1 MTKKKKIG
9 IITFHKAHNY
19 GAFLQCYALQEFLRS
34 IGHEA
39 FVIDYDRKD
48 LWEGYH
54 WFKMQD
60 IVFCFQ
66 KINKIPNRIIKLLIR
81 WYRSIPRFYKFAYIQ
96 KKELRLC
103 PILEIE
109 NKPFDLILIGSDQVW
124 NTDITHGFDM
134 YYWGDFSRPTITKI
148 ATYAA
153 SLKNKWS
160 SEVACKVKKYLEK
173 LNAISVRE
181 QHTVDWIKELNPQLD
196 PILVPDP
203 VLLLD
208 DSYWSNIA
216 CKPKKTSYVF
226 FYQAMTSDN
235 VYSVAKDI
243 AKRYNKELI
252 ILSADVNGPN
262 SICARNASPA
272 EFLGW
277 IKYADIVVTSSF
289 HATAFSIIFNKDF
302 YCVDLQMGED
312 NRSKNILKTFGLEN
326 RFIQTVE
333 DLSRVNI
340 QYPQHIQNIM
350 NSIQEIAKAYIENI

>member
-1 MTKKKKIG
+1 M
-9 IITFHKAHNY
+9 
-19 GAFLQCYALQEFLRS
+19 
-34 IGHEA
+34 
-39 FVIDYDRKD
+39 
-48 LWEGYH
+48 
-54 WFKMQD
+54 
-60 IVFCFQ
+60 
-66 KINKIPNRIIKLLIR
+66 
-81 WYRSIPRFYKFAYIQ
+81 
-96 KKELRLC
+96 
-103 PILEIE
+103 
-109 NKPFDLILIGSDQVW
+109 
-124 NTDITHGFDM
+124 
-134 YYWGDFSRPTITKI
+134 
-148 ATYAA
+148 
-153 SLKNKWS
+153 
-160 SEVACKVKKYLEK
+160 EK

-196 PILVPDP
+196 PTLVPDP

-262 SICARNASPA
+262 STCARNASPA

-312 NRSKNILKTFGLEN
+312 NRSKNILKHFGLEN

>member
-1 MTKKKKIG
+1 MTQKKKLG

-34 IGHEA
+34 IGHDA
-39 FVIDYDRKD
+39 FVIDYDRKE

-60 IVFCFQ
+60 IVSCFQ
-66 KINKIPNRIIKLLIR
+66 KINKIPNRIFKLLIR
-81 WYRSIPRFYKFAYIQ
+81 WCRSIPRFYKFAYIQ

-103 PILEIE
+103 PISEIE

-134 YYWGDFSRPTITKI
+134 YYWGAFSHPTMTKI

-160 SEVACKVKKYLEK
+160 SKIACEVKMYLER

-181 QHTVDWIKELNPQLD
+181 QHTVSWIKELNPQLN
-196 PILVPDP
+196 PTLVPDP
-203 VLLLD
+203 VLLLN
-208 DSYWSNIA
+208 DSYWSKLA
-216 CKPKKTSYVF
+216 RKPKKTSYVF
-226 FYQAMTSDN
+226 FYQAMNSDK

-243 AKRYNKELI
+243 AKKYNKELI

-262 SICARNASPA
+262 STCARNASPA

-277 IKYADIVVTSSF
+277 IKYADIVITSSF

-302 YCVDLQMGED
+302 YCVDLQLGED
-312 NRSKNILKTFGLEN
+312 NRSKNILTQFGLEN
-326 RFIQTVE
+326 RFIQTAE
-333 DLSRVNI
+333 DQNRVNLP
-340 QYPQHIQNIM
+340 YPQNIQNIM
-350 NSIQEIAKAYIENI
+350 NSIQEIAKAYINNI